1 MPRARV
7 LFPFA
12 GTYPIGG
19 SHISALGLLRGLD
32 RARFDPVIV
41 LQGTPGEPAELFA
54 GAGLDFDVLA
64 GAPMMSSRRH
74 RHTDSASPLT
84 YLTAS
89 LWRMRDY
96 LRRGKIDIVHTNDGQ
111 VHVNWGLA
119 AKAAGRRLLWH
130 HRQDPGAFGVNRI
143 APLIADRILS
153 VSRFACPA
161 HPIRPVDRV
170 IRVVRSPFDLSS
182 PCPDKRAA
190 RATLRQEIGAA
201 EEAILIGYFGGLMD
215 RKRPLHF
222 VRAIRAIQDALP
234 GVPVHGLIFGG
245 PAPASPGL
253 DERIPAL
260 AAELGLSPD
269 IRLMGFRQPVAGFM
283 AGVDATLVTAVNE
296 PFGRTLIEA
305 MHLRTPV
312 VATRHGGNVEAV
324 EDGQTG
330 FLVDPDDPAAFAA
343 PVVRLVREPGIRER
357 ITAQAE
363 AYVHRTFSVER
374 HVSEVSAV
382 YDELLSETA

>member
-12 GTYPIGG
+12 GDYPIGG
-19 SHISALGLLRGLD
+19 SHISALGLIQSLD
-32 RARFDPVIV
+32 RSRFDPVIV
-41 LQGTPGEPAELFA
+41 LQGTPGEPADLFRE
-54 GAGLDFDVLA
+54 AGLEFDMLE
-64 GAPMMSSRRH
+64 GAPMMSSRRN
-74 RHTDSASPLT
+74 RHPDSASPLT
-84 YLTAS
+84 YVTAS

-96 LRRGKIDIVHTNDGQ
+96 VRRADIDIVHTNDGQ

-119 AKAAGRRLLWH
+119 AKAARRRLLWH
-130 HRQDPGAFGVNRI
+130 HRQDPAAFGVNRI

-153 VSRFACPA
+153 VSRFACPVR
-161 HPIRPVDRV
+161 PIRSVDGL

-182 PCPDKRAA
+182 PCPDKPAA
-190 RATLRQEIGAA
+190 RATLGREIEAG
-201 EEAILIGYFGGLMD
+201 EEDILIGYFGGLID

-234 GVPVHGLIFGG
+234 DLSVHGLIFGG
-245 PAPASPGL
+245 VAPTAPGL
-253 DERIPAL
+253 DERITAL
-260 AAELGLSPD
+260 AAELGLSPN
-269 IRLMGFRQPVAGFM
+269 IRLMGFRQPIAGYM

-312 VATRHGGNVEAV
+312 IATRHGGNVEAI

-330 FLVDPDDPAAFAA
+330 FLVDPGDPAAFAA
-343 PVVRLVREPGIRER
+343 PVARLIRDPGLRER
-357 ITAQAE
+357 ITREAE
-363 AYVHRTFSVER
+363 AHVHSTFSVER
-374 HVSEVSAV
+374 HVREVSAV
-382 YDELLSETA
+382 YDELLPEAA